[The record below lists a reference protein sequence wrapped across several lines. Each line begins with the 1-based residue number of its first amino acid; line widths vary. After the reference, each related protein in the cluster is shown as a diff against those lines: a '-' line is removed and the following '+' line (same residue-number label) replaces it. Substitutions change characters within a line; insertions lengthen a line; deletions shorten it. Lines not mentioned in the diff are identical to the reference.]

1 MTTNNSKAQKR
12 IYLPFFFFLI
22 FLLPELFHEKRAEKS
37 REAQLQS
44 ALFSL
49 FSKRPLQLSLSLS
62 IPACSFHLSRISQI
76 QRTKREKNRE
86 REALRFTYFLID
98 IHTPG
103 KKKKTMRRSTCL
115 RTIADFSLVLYSS
128 YSIFFFFQRV
138 DQLPSTESL

>member
-1 MTTNNSKAQKR
+1 MRKNGGFKVQRGVRDTFFFFLHKSMTTNNSKAQKR

-62 IPACSFHLSRISQI
+62 LNPCVFLPLVADITDPANKERKE
-76 QRTKREKNRE
+76 QRTRG
-86 REALRFTYFLID
+86 
-98 IHTPG
+98 TPIY
-103 KKKKTMRRSTCL
+103 L
-115 RTIADFSLVLYSS
+115 LFD
-128 YSIFFFFQRV
+128 
-138 DQLPSTESL
+138 